1 MISGTSLM
9 AQWLGLR
16 APSAGGPGLIASQGT
31 RSHTHAATMSLH
43 ATTKEPTSATKTRN
57 NQIKKK

>member
-1 MISGTSLM
+1 M